1 MKSNTLKYKGYYGSI
16 ESSLEDE
23 CLFGRILFISDS
35 IIYEG
40 NTIPELRMAFETAVD
55 NYLEYCETSETPAN
69 KPFSGSFNV
78 RVGSELHRL
87 AAIRAYEEG
96 KNLNEVVIA
105 ALELYLLREV
115 HHTHHH
121 KIEHTIIKFDET
133 LSSKSSQFLAVDTRT
148 MNAPEGRVNVTF
160 S

>member
-1 MKSNTLKYKGYYGSI
+1 MKSNTLKYKGYSGSI
-16 ESSLEDE
+16 ESSIEDE
-23 CLFGRILFISDS
+23 CLFGRLLFINDS

-40 NTIPELRMAFETAVD
+40 NTIPELRMAFEEAVD
-55 NYLEYCETSETPAN
+55 NYLEYCEISDTPAD

-87 AAIRAYEEG
+87 SAIRAYEEG
-96 KNLNEVVIA
+96 KNLNEIVVA
-105 ALELYLLREV
+105 ALDFYLLREV

-133 LSSKSSQFLAVDTRT
+133 LSSKSGQFIGVDQNTIYASKGT
-148 MNAPEGRVNVTF
+148 VNVKF